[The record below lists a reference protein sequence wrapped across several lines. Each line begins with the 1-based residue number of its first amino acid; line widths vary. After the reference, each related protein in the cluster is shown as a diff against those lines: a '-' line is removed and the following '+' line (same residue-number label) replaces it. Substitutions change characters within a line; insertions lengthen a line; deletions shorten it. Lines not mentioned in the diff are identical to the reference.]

1 MSIGIP
7 VTKTKLSD
15 IHIDQLM
22 EHINDY
28 EQQNQIKKALILY
41 NKLFDTRKPVIAS
54 NVKPHEI

>member
-1 MSIGIP
+1 MANREKIIFNSISTSRLMSIGIP

-28 EQQNQIKKALILY
+28 EQQNQIKKALIL
-41 NKLFDTRKPVIAS
+41 
-54 NVKPHEI
+54 